1 MYIAAKH
8 KINLHSFAKQARK
21 ACQRPTCLPVS
32 KAHTKLMFYFLTMY
46 IYCICILF
54 DNVIMKTEYSVYLNN
69 IIKKKLV
76 ERAKVGHGSL

>member
-1 MYIAAKH
+1 
-8 KINLHSFAKQARK
+8 
-21 ACQRPTCLPVS
+21 
-32 KAHTKLMFYFLTMY
+32 MFYFLTMY

-76 ERAKVGHGSL
+76 ERAKVGHRSL